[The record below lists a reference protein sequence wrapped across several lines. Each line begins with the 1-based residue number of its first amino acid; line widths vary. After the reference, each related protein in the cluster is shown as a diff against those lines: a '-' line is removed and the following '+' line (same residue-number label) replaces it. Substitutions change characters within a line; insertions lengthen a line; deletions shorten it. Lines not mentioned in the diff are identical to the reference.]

1 MIQPSIKPMN
11 TKTHY
16 LDGVRGIACFIVFID
31 HMVNEL
37 YPSLRFSNTPGFTGE
52 IKRIIAI
59 TPLNIIYSGLV
70 SVSLFFILSGFVL
83 SLKYNVTQKKSIL
96 VSAAIKR
103 YPRLII
109 PIAVSLSFYFAIS
122 FFVWYKPFTS
132 LGDFFLKTF
141 YVVPFKHSDI
151 PPLWTI
157 NFEIYGSFLIFMILF
172 FIQRNKFRYLFYIGL
187 VLYLLFFKKS
197 YYSLFIIGLL
207 LSDLKSDL
215 KIIYLPSVVRFL
227 LFIIGLVLATTP
239 TMRSHTILYEGIYHY
254 LSIFSSLGYGNIFYI
269 NLLLGSS
276 LIFISLLDSPLA
288 IRILSLKP
296 CLFLGRTS
304 FSIYLLH
311 MPCIFITQ
319 TICNKLNIEKN
330 YISFAVCF
338 LINTPILLIASHYF
352 ERYIDQF
359 AIRFSNQFAKKVM
372 NTLKIENL

>member
-1 MIQPSIKPMN
+1 MLASVKPMN

-109 PIAVSLSFYFAIS
+109 PITVSLSFYFAIS
-122 FFVWYKPFTS
+122 FFVWYKPFIS

-141 YVVPFKHSDI
+141 YAVPFKHYDI
-151 PPLWTI
+151 APLWTI
-157 NFEIYGSFLIFMILF
+157 SFEIYGSFLIFMILF

-207 LSDLKSDL
+207 LSDLKSDS

-227 LFIIGLVLATTP
+227 LFTIGLILATTP
-239 TMRSHTILYEGIYHY
+239 TMRSHTIPYEGIYHY
-254 LSIFSSLGYGNIFYI
+254 LSIFSSLGYSNIFYI

-276 LIFISLLDSPLA
+276 LIFISLLDSPLT

-304 FSIYLLH
+304 FSIY
-311 MPCIFITQ
+311 
-319 TICNKLNIEKN
+319 
-330 YISFAVCF
+330 YISRV
-338 LINTPILLIASHYF
+338 LS
-352 ERYIDQF
+352 
-359 AIRFSNQFAKKVM
+359 
-372 NTLKIENL
+372 